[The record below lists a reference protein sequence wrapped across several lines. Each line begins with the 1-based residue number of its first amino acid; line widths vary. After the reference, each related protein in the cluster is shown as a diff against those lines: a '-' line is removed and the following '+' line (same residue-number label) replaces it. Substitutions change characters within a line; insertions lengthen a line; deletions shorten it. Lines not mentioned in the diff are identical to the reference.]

1 MDWAPATGQYEQHP
15 LSHIHRGEAHR
26 KLGASDRA
34 SFHQASF
41 HQASSHQ
48 ASLVEVEEAQYSPLE
63 QISLSFLHVL
73 WFHMD
78 LHYLLQS
85 KSPCLHQLQ
94 LCQPL
99 QFEGK
104 FRDDHNKDR
113 YLKSHIL
120 NFHPKKNCYLKLH
133 VWALNDHMT
142 IGIMEERKKPK
153 AEK

>member
-1 MDWAPATGQYEQHP
+1 MMDWAPATGQYEQHP

-73 WFHMD
+73 
-78 LHYLLQS
+78 
-85 KSPCLHQLQ
+85 
-94 LCQPL
+94 
-99 QFEGK
+99 
-104 FRDDHNKDR
+104 
-113 YLKSHIL
+113 
-120 NFHPKKNCYLKLH
+120 
-133 VWALNDHMT
+133 
-142 IGIMEERKKPK
+142 
-153 AEK
+153 